1 MSKKTILRAKSANR
15 HFKIE
20 IRNYEDYLEEDLLMN
35 KGKDLEFLSAVS
47 LGLNGRVKKIIK
59 TGRYN
64 LKVRNRSGCNAM
76 HLAAKKNDT
85 ELLKMICEKG
95 VPASLKKLVSPTI
108 TPFMIAAKHGCK
120 ESLQYL
126 HREARV
132 DIHVKDNEGLNAVH
146 YAAIGGDLD
155 SFVYLIREAKLNYRD
170 CNNVSGNNVLH
181 LACKYGN
188 LPIVRYC
195 CETLKLDPH
204 QYNYEGFSTLR
215 FAVENNKIN
224 TVMYLVSVWN
234 VSMFLPDDH
243 GISPIAYA
251 ASYEQIFRIFQY
263 FADVVPSESLIEGDL
278 LLSRSAEDPPLTPIK
293 AAMKFNNQKA
303 VELIQ
308 NKTQIRRKSYVLWIS
323 KKSMIMK
330 QLSREIIRNVINFT

>member
-1 MSKKTILRAKSANR
+1 MSKRTILRAKSANR
-15 HFKIE
+15 HFKVG
-20 IRNYEDYLEEDLLMN
+20 IRNYEDYLEEDLSMN
-35 KGKDLEFLSAVS
+35 QGKDLEFLSAVA

-95 VPASLKKLVSPTI
+95 VPASLKKLVSPTV

-120 ESLQYL
+120 DSLQYL

-132 DIHVKDNEGLNAVH
+132 DIGIKDNEGLNAVH

-155 SFVYLIREAKLNYRD
+155 SFVYLIRECKLSYKEGS
-170 CNNVSGNNVLH
+170 NVNGNNVLH
-181 LACKYGN
+181 LACKSGN

-204 QYNYEGFSTLR
+204 QDNFEGISTLR

-251 ASYEQIFRIFQY
+251 ASYEHTFRIFQY
-263 FADVVPSESLIEGDL
+263 FAEVVPSESLIEGDL

-293 AAMKFNNQKA
+293 AAIKFNNQKA
-303 VELIQ
+303 IDLIQ

-323 KKSMIMK
+323 KKSDIMK
-330 QLSREIIRNVINFT
+330 HLNQEIIRNVINYT